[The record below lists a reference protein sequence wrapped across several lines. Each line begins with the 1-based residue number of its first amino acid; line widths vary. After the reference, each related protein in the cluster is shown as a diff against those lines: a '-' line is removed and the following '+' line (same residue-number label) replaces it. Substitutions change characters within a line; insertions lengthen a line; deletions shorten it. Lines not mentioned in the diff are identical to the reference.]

1 MKSLRKILFSLAYL
15 SILSGQELCPPAFL
29 EAYSYDGKVELYWA
43 QTFSFGDVLFDECFS
58 SCASAA
64 EQMTVV
70 NDTSICS
77 DCSGGWFRY
86 EDGTPADCG
95 TGMYPCDDGGDDDF
109 SAFAG
114 YSGIDSTT
122 GQFSPVDSRL
132 IGTADLSGYTA
143 AYIEFIEAYNYPF
156 DATANNT
163 LEISTDGGMSWDT
176 VYVSIPDSVGD
187 YYWFNIVDIS
197 QFAGQDIM
205 FSFRYHCPL
214 GYGEDWFVDD
224 IRVHGGQE
232 GQGGLCGT
240 FFHYNIYQD
249 GVQIGTTV
257 YDETE
262 YVVEGL
268 DNGTEYCFSVAAAY
282 GGGQSSISS
291 EVCAIPMGPF
301 QVNPTSINFDL
312 LENGE
317 YQESSFQIANY
328 DSVDAEF
335 LISSIEL
342 SNIDLAQILSLS
354 TFEDGSL
361 GDFENITNLNGVWIV
376 GDSASNSSEFLPFP
390 EPLDG
395 SSNFALYNDD
405 AAGEDPAN
413 AASPMLF
420 SNSIENDDQPSLLVF
435 DLYFPNPSG
444 SCGDGGPYS
453 EDFKVKLSTDDGVS
467 WIVLDST
474 ISTGWHWSSYM
485 YNLEPYVLNSSSYRI
500 GFEYSDCGGNWGYGV
515 ALDKVAIKSGDESTW
530 LTVSPFRG
538 NVSGYSGENDSLIV
552 KVGAF
557 GVRNDFQIQD
567 ELLIESGNNVAEV
580 AVGVG
585 IQVSVEESN
594 LSPSKFALHQN
605 YPNPFNPSTN
615 IKFDIAQN
623 SHVAI
628 AIYNLA
634 GQKVSTLFNRFLDSG
649 SYTITWNGLDNNG
662 YQLPSGMYFY
672 EMRTPNYQSIKKLVL
687 VK

>member
-1 MKSLRKILFSLAYL
+1 MNSLRKILLGIASFSLLTA
-15 SILSGQELCPPAFL
+15 QETSPPAFL
-29 EAYSYDGKVELYWA
+29 EAFPYDGGVELYWV
-43 QTFSFGDVLFDECFS
+43 QTFSFGDVLLDQCFI

-64 EQMTVV
+64 NQMTVV
-70 NDTSICS
+70 NDTSICG

-86 EDGTPADCG
+86 EDGTPAECG
-95 TGMYPCDDGGDDDF
+95 TGMYPCDDGGDDDY

-114 YSGIDSTT
+114 YSGIDSTS

-132 IGTADLSGYTA
+132 IGSANLSGYTA
-143 AYIEFIEAYNYPF
+143 AYIEFIEAYNYPY

-163 LEISTDGGMSWDT
+163 LEVSVDGGMSWDT

-187 YYWFNIVDIS
+187 YYWFNTVDIS

-205 FSFRYHCPL
+205 FSFRYYCPL

-224 IRVHGGQE
+224 IRVHGGQA
-232 GQGGLCGT
+232 QGGPFVT

-282 GGGQSSISS
+282 GEGQSSLSS
-291 EVCAIPMGPF
+291 EVCATPMGPL
-301 QVNPTSINFDL
+301 QVSPTSINFDL
-312 LENGE
+312 LEDAE
-317 YQESSFQIANY
+317 YQESSFQLANY
-328 DSVDAEF
+328 DSIDAEF

-342 SNIDLAQILSLS
+342 SNIDVAQNLSLS
-354 TFEDGSL
+354 TFEDGTL
-361 GDFENITNLNGVWIV
+361 GDFVNVANLNEEWIV
-376 GDSASNSSEFLPFP
+376 GDSVSHSSEFLPFP
-390 EPLDG
+390 VPLDG
-395 SSNFALYNDD
+395 STNFALYNDD

-413 AASPMLF
+413 AANPMLY
-420 SNSIENDDQPSLLVF
+420 SNSIENDGEPSLMVF

-444 SCGDGGPYS
+444 SCDDGGPYS
-453 EDFKVKLSTDDGVS
+453 EDFKVKVSTDDGVS
-467 WIVLDST
+467 WIAMDST
-474 ISTGWHWSSYM
+474 ISTGWYWASLM
-485 YNLEPYVLNSSSYRI
+485 YNLEPYVRNSSSYRI

-515 ALDKVAIKSGDESTW
+515 ALDRVAIKVGDEYTW

-538 NVSGYSGENDSLIV
+538 NVSGYSSDNDSVIV
-552 KVGAF
+552 KIGAF
-557 GVRNDFQIQD
+557 GVRDNFQIQD

-585 IQVSVEESN
+585 IEVSVEEPN
-594 LSPSKFALHQN
+594 ISPSKFELHQN

-615 IKFDIAQN
+615 IKFDLAEN
-623 SHVAI
+623 SHVTI
-628 AIYNLA
+628 TIFNLV
-634 GQKVSTLFNRFLDSG
+634 GQKVSILVNRSLDTG
-649 SYTITWNGLDNNG
+649 AYNTTWKGTDDNGTP
-662 YQLPSGMYFY
+662 LPSGMYFY
-672 EMRTPNYQSIKKLVL
+672 EMRTPSYQSIKKLIL

>member
-1 MKSLRKILFSLAYL
+1 MKSLEKILLGIASFSLLTA
-15 SILSGQELCPPAFL
+15 QELSPPAFL
-29 EAYSYDGKVELYWA
+29 EAFPYDGGVELYWV
-43 QTFSFGDVLFDECFS
+43 QTSSYGDVLFDECFA

-70 NDTSICS
+70 NDTSICVN
-77 DCSGGWFRY
+77 CSGGWFRD
-86 EDGTPADCG
+86 EDGTPVDCG
-95 TGMYPCDDGGDDDF
+95 RGMYPCDDGGDDDF
-109 SAFAG
+109 SAMAG

-132 IGTADLSGYTA
+132 IGSANLSGYSA

-163 LEISTDGGMSWDT
+163 LEISIDGGMSWDT

-187 YYWFNIVDIS
+187 YYWFNTVDIS

-205 FSFRYHCPL
+205 FSFRYYCPL

-224 IRVHGGQE
+224 IRVHGGQ
-232 GQGGLCGT
+232 GQGGPFVT

-262 YVVEGL
+262 YVVDGL
-268 DNGTEYCFSVAAAY
+268 DNGTEYCFSVSAAY
-282 GGGQSSISS
+282 GEGQSSLSS
-291 EVCAIPMGPF
+291 EVCATPMGPF
-301 QVNPTSINFDL
+301 QVSPTSINFDL
-312 LENGE
+312 LEDGE
-317 YQESSFQIANY
+317 YQESFFQLANY
-328 DSVDAEF
+328 DSIDAEF
-335 LISSIEL
+335 LISSSEL
-342 SNIDLAQILSLS
+342 SNIDSAQTLSLS

-361 GDFENITNLNGVWIV
+361 GDFTNVNNLNVEWVV
-376 GDSASNSSEFLPFP
+376 GDSANNSSEFLPFP

-395 SSNFALYNDD
+395 SSSFALYNDD
-405 AAGEDPAN
+405 AAGEDSGNGAN
-413 AASPMLF
+413 PMLL
-420 SNSIENDDQPSLLVF
+420 SNYIENNDQPTFIVF

-444 SCGDGGPYS
+444 SCNDAGPYS
-453 EDFKVKLSTDDGVS
+453 EDFKVKVSTDDGVS

-474 ISTGWHWSSYM
+474 ISTGWYWSSHM
-485 YNLEPYVLNSSSYRI
+485 YNLEPYVRNSNSYRI

-515 ALDKVAIKSGDESTW
+515 ALDRVAIKVGDEYTW
-530 LTVSPFRG
+530 LTVSPYRG
-538 NVSGYSGENDSLIV
+538 NVSGYSGENDSVIV
-552 KVGAF
+552 KIGAF
-557 GVRNDFQIQD
+557 GVRNEFQIQD
-567 ELLIESGNNVAEV
+567 ELLIESGDNVAEV

-585 IQVSVEESN
+585 IEVSVEEPN
-594 LSPSKFALHQN
+594 ISPAKFDLHQN

-615 IKFDIAQN
+615 IKFDLAEN
-623 SHVAI
+623 SHVSI
-628 AIYNLA
+628 TIFNLV
-634 GQKVSTLFNRFLDSG
+634 GQKVSTLVNRSLDSG

-672 EMRTPNYQSIKKLVL
+672 EMRTPSYQSIKKLVL

>member
-1 MKSLRKILFSLAYL
+1 MKSLRKILFSLASFSL
-15 SILSGQELCPPAFL
+15 SIAQELCPPAFL
-29 EAYSYDGKVELYWA
+29 ETYSYDGQVELYWA
-43 QTFSFGDVLFDECFS
+43 QTFSYGDVLFDECFS

-64 EQMTVV
+64 QQMTVV
-70 NDTSICS
+70 NDTSTCG

-86 EDGTPADCG
+86 EDGTLADCG

-109 SAFAG
+109 SAFSG

-132 IGTADLSGYTA
+132 IGSANLSGYTA

-187 YYWFNIVDIS
+187 YYWFNTVDIS

-205 FSFRYHCPL
+205 FSFRYYCPL

-224 IRVHGGQE
+224 IRVYGGQE

-249 GVQIGTTV
+249 GVQIGTTF

-282 GGGQSSISS
+282 GGGQSSLSS

-301 QVNPTSINFDL
+301 QVSPTSINFDL

-317 YQESSFQIANY
+317 YQESLFQIANY
-328 DSVDAEF
+328 DSTDAEF

-361 GDFENITNLNGVWIV
+361 GDFTNVNNLNGEWIV

-395 SSNFALYNDD
+395 SSYFALYNDD
-405 AAGEDPAN
+405 LAGEDPAN

-420 SNSIENDDQPSLLVF
+420 SNSIENDDQPSLFVF

-444 SCGDGGPYS
+444 SCRDGGPYS
-453 EDFKVKLSTDDGVS
+453 EDFKVKVSTDDGVS

-474 ISTGWHWSSYM
+474 ISTGWYWSSHM

-515 ALDKVAIKSGDESTW
+515 AVDKVAIKSGDEYTW

-538 NVSGYSGENDSLIV
+538 NVSGNSGGNDSVIV
-552 KVGAF
+552 KVGAL

-567 ELLIESGNNVAEV
+567 ELLIESDNNVAEV

-585 IQVSVEESN
+585 IEVSVEEPN
-594 LSPSKFALHQN
+594 ISPSRFELHQN

-623 SHVAI
+623 SHVSI
-628 AIYNLA
+628 TIFNLT
-634 GQKVSTLFNRFLDSG
+634 GQKVSTLINRHLNIG
-649 SYTITWNGLDNNG
+649 SYIIIWHGLDDNG
-662 YQLPSGMYFY
+662 SQVPSGMYFY
-672 EMRTPNYQSIKKLVL
+672 EMRTPSYQSIKKLVL

>member
-1 MKSLRKILFSLAYL
+1 MKSLRKILFSLASFSL
-15 SILSGQELCPPAFL
+15 SIAQELCPPAFL
-29 EAYSYDGKVELYWA
+29 ETYSYDGQVELYWA
-43 QTFSFGDVLFDECFS
+43 QTFSYGDVLFDECFS

-64 EQMTVV
+64 QQMTVV
-70 NDTSICS
+70 NDTSTCG

-86 EDGTPADCG
+86 EDGTLADCG

-109 SAFAG
+109 SAFSG

-132 IGTADLSGYTA
+132 IGSANLSGYTA

-187 YYWFNIVDIS
+187 YYWFNTVDIS
-197 QFAGQDIM
+197 QFAGEDIM
-205 FSFRYHCPL
+205 FSFRYYCPL

-224 IRVHGGQE
+224 IRVYGGQE

-249 GVQIGTTV
+249 GVQIGTTF

-282 GGGQSSISS
+282 GGGQSSLSS

-301 QVNPTSINFDL
+301 QVSPTSINFDL

-317 YQESSFQIANY
+317 YQESLFQIANY
-328 DSVDAEF
+328 DSTDAEF

-361 GDFENITNLNGVWIV
+361 GDFTNVNNLNGEWIV

-395 SSNFALYNDD
+395 SSYFALYNDD
-405 AAGEDPAN
+405 LAGEDPAN

-420 SNSIENDDQPSLLVF
+420 SNSIENDDQPSLFVF

-444 SCGDGGPYS
+444 SCRDGGPYS
-453 EDFKVKLSTDDGVS
+453 EDFKVKVSTDDGVS

-474 ISTGWHWSSYM
+474 ISTGWYWSSHM

-515 ALDKVAIKSGDESTW
+515 AVDKVAIKSGDEYTW

-538 NVSGYSGENDSLIV
+538 NVSGNSGGNDSVIV
-552 KVGAF
+552 KVGAL

-567 ELLIESGNNVAEV
+567 ELLIESDNNVAEV

-585 IQVSVEESN
+585 IEVSVEEPN
-594 LSPSKFALHQN
+594 ISPSRFELHQN

-623 SHVAI
+623 SHVSI
-628 AIYNLA
+628 TIFNLT
-634 GQKVSTLFNRFLDSG
+634 GQKVSTLINRHLNIG
-649 SYTITWNGLDNNG
+649 SYIIIWHGLDDNG
-662 YQLPSGMYFY
+662 SQVPSGMYFY
-672 EMRTPNYQSIKKLVL
+672 EMRTPSYQSIKKLVL

>member
-1 MKSLRKILFSLAYL
+1 MKSLRKILFSLASFSL
-15 SILSGQELCPPAFL
+15 SIAQELCPPAFL
-29 EAYSYDGKVELYWA
+29 ETYSYDGQVELYWA
-43 QTFSFGDVLFDECFS
+43 QTFSYGDVLFDECFS

-64 EQMTVV
+64 QQMTVV
-70 NDTSICS
+70 NDTSTCG

-86 EDGTPADCG
+86 EDGTLADCG

-109 SAFAG
+109 SAFSG

-132 IGTADLSGYTA
+132 IGSANLSGYTA

-187 YYWFNIVDIS
+187 YYWFNTVDIS

-205 FSFRYHCPL
+205 FSFRYYCPL

-224 IRVHGGQE
+224 IRVYGGQE

-249 GVQIGTTV
+249 GVQIGTTF

-282 GGGQSSISS
+282 GGGQSSLSS

-301 QVNPTSINFDL
+301 QVSPTSINFDL

-317 YQESSFQIANY
+317 YQESLFQIANY
-328 DSVDAEF
+328 DSTDAEF

-361 GDFENITNLNGVWIV
+361 GDFTNVNNLNGEWIV

-395 SSNFALYNDD
+395 SSYFALYNDD
-405 AAGEDPAN
+405 LAGEDPAN

-420 SNSIENDDQPSLLVF
+420 SNSIENDDQPSLFVF

-444 SCGDGGPYS
+444 SCRDGGPYS
-453 EDFKVKLSTDDGVS
+453 EDFKVKVSTDDGVS

-474 ISTGWHWSSYM
+474 ISTGWYWSSHM

-515 ALDKVAIKSGDESTW
+515 AVDKVAIKSGDEYTW

-538 NVSGYSGENDSLIV
+538 NVSGNSGGNDSVIV
-552 KVGAF
+552 KVGAL

-567 ELLIESGNNVAEV
+567 ELLIESDNNVAEV

-585 IQVSVEESN
+585 IEVSVEEPN
-594 LSPSKFALHQN
+594 ISPSRFELHQN

-623 SHVAI
+623 SHVSI
-628 AIYNLA
+628 TIFNLT
-634 GQKVSTLFNRFLDSG
+634 GQKVSTLINRHLNIG
-649 SYTITWNGLDNNG
+649 SYTIIWHGLDDNG
-662 YQLPSGMYFY
+662 SQLPSGMYFY
-672 EMRTPNYQSIKKLVL
+672 EMRTPSYQSIKKLVL

>member
-1 MKSLRKILFSLAYL
+1 MKSLRKILFSLASFSL
-15 SILSGQELCPPAFL
+15 SIAQELCPPAFL
-29 EAYSYDGKVELYWA
+29 ETYSYDGQVELYWA
-43 QTFSFGDVLFDECFS
+43 QTFSYGDVLFDECFS

-64 EQMTVV
+64 QQMTVV
-70 NDTSICS
+70 NDTSTCG

-86 EDGTPADCG
+86 EDGTLADCG

-109 SAFAG
+109 SAFSG

-132 IGTADLSGYTA
+132 IGSANLSGYTA

-187 YYWFNIVDIS
+187 YYWFNTVDIS

-205 FSFRYHCPL
+205 FSFRYYCPL

-224 IRVHGGQE
+224 IRVYGGQE

-249 GVQIGTTV
+249 GVQIGTTF

-282 GGGQSSISS
+282 GGGQSSLSS

-301 QVNPTSINFDL
+301 QVSPTSINFDL

-317 YQESSFQIANY
+317 YQESLFQIANY
-328 DSVDAEF
+328 DSTDAEF

-361 GDFENITNLNGVWIV
+361 GDFTNVNNLNGEWIV

-395 SSNFALYNDD
+395 SSYFALYNDD
-405 AAGEDPAN
+405 VAGEDPAN

-420 SNSIENDDQPSLLVF
+420 SNSIENDDQPSLFVF

-444 SCGDGGPYS
+444 SCRDGGPYS
-453 EDFKVKLSTDDGVS
+453 EDFKVKVSTDDGVS

-474 ISTGWHWSSYM
+474 ISTGWYWSSHM

-515 ALDKVAIKSGDESTW
+515 AVDKVAIKSGDEYTW

-538 NVSGYSGENDSLIV
+538 NVSGNSGGNDSVIV
-552 KVGAF
+552 KVGAL

-567 ELLIESGNNVAEV
+567 ELLIESDNNVAEV

-585 IQVSVEESN
+585 IEVSVEEPN
-594 LSPSKFALHQN
+594 ISPSRFELHQN

-623 SHVAI
+623 SHVSI
-628 AIYNLA
+628 TIFNLT
-634 GQKVSTLFNRFLDSG
+634 GQKVSTLINRHLNIG
-649 SYTITWNGLDNNG
+649 SYTIIWHGLDDNG
-662 YQLPSGMYFY
+662 SQVPSGMYFY
-672 EMRTPNYQSIKKLVL
+672 EMRTPSYQSIKKLVL

>member
-1 MKSLRKILFSLAYL
+1 MKSLRKILFSIASFSL
-15 SILSGQELCPPAFL
+15 SIAQELCPPAFL
-29 EAYSYDGKVELYWA
+29 ETFAYDGQVELYWA
-43 QTFSFGDVLFDECFS
+43 QTFSYGDVLFDECFS

-70 NDTSICS
+70 NDTSTCG

-86 EDGTPADCG
+86 EDGTLADCG

-109 SAFAG
+109 SAFSG

-132 IGTADLSGYTA
+132 IGSANLSGYTA

-187 YYWFNIVDIS
+187 YYWFNTIDVS

-205 FSFRYHCPL
+205 FSFRYYCPL

-282 GGGQSSISS
+282 GGGQSSLSS

-301 QVNPTSINFDL
+301 QVSPTSINFDL

-317 YQESSFQIANY
+317 YQESLFQIANY
-328 DSVDAEF
+328 DSTNAEF

-361 GDFENITNLNGVWIV
+361 GDFINVNNLNGEWIV

-395 SSNFALYNDD
+395 SSYFALYNDD
-405 AAGEDPAN
+405 VAGEDPAN

-420 SNSIENDDQPSLLVF
+420 SNSIENDDQPSLFVF

-444 SCGDGGPYS
+444 SCRDGGPYS
-453 EDFKVKLSTDDGVS
+453 EDFKVKVSTDDGVS

-474 ISTGWHWSSYM
+474 ISTGWYWSSHM

-515 ALDKVAIKSGDESTW
+515 AVDKVAIKSGDEYTW

-538 NVSGYSGENDSLIV
+538 NVSGNSGGNDSVIV

-557 GVRNDFQIQD
+557 GVRNDLQIQD

-585 IQVSVEESN
+585 IEVSVEEPN
-594 LSPSKFALHQN
+594 ISPSRFELHQN

-615 IKFDIAQN
+615 IKFEIAQN
-623 SHVAI
+623 SHVSI
-628 AIYNLA
+628 TIFNLN
-634 GQKVSTLFNRFLDSG
+634 GQKVSTLINRLLNTG
-649 SYTITWNGLDNNG
+649 SYTIIWHGLDDNG
-662 YQLPSGMYFY
+662 SQLPSGMYFY
-672 EMRTPNYQSIKKLVL
+672 EMRTPSYQSIKKLVL